1 MYKVIKIRVELRL
14 KAAVIGTGSWGKH
27 HLRVLDELNCLDSFV
42 EKNPELRTFFEKKY
56 SIKGFSSIDE
66 LLKDRDVDICNICT
80 PTTTHF
86 DLAKTTLSRGIST
99 LVEKP
104 LTYSSSQGEELV
116 NLAKDNNTSL
126 TVGFVERFNPI
137 IVNIKEQLQKQTFGD
152 PLLIEFQ
159 RENRWAGVT
168 KDIGVILD
176 SSVHD
181 IDGAR
186 WLFNEEPDVV
196 FARTGNVLNPT
207 AQGFVGTDYEDFA
220 TIILGFKNQ
229 KTAIII
235 ANWVTPYKVR
245 KISVTCTDGNLSG
258 DYMSQ
263 EIRHDD
269 GKSVT
274 IPTRK
279 YEEPLMNE
287 LKSFIESVK
296 LKKSPLITG
305 VDGLNTI
312 KIAEAAI
319 NSAKRGAPIY
329 LDL

>member
-1 MYKVIKIRVELRL
+1 M
-14 KAAVIGTGSWGKH
+14 KAAVVGTGSWGKH
-27 HLRVLDELNCLDSFV
+27 HLRVLNDLGYLDSFV
-42 EKNPELRTFFEKKY
+42 EMNEERRKLYEKKY
-56 SIKGFSSIDE
+56 SIKGFSNISDLINDHH
-66 LLKDRDVDICNICT
+66 VDIVNICT
-80 PTTTHF
+80 PTITHF
-86 DLAKTTLSRGIST
+86 EIAKTTLSNGIST

-116 NLAKDNNTSL
+116 NLAHDNNAAL

-137 IVNIKEQLQKQTFGD
+137 IIDIKQNLQKQTYGD

-186 WLFNEEPDVV
+186 WLFNEEPNVV
-196 FARTGNVLNPT
+196 FARTGNVLNPK
-207 AQGFVGTDYEDFA
+207 ASGFVGTDYEDFA
-220 TIILGFKNQ
+220 TIVLGFKNG

-245 KISVTCTDGNLSG
+245 RISVTCTGGNLSG

-263 EIRHDD
+263 EIRLDD
-269 GKSVT
+269 GNSVT

-279 YEEPLMNE
+279 HEEPLVNE
-287 LKSFIESVK
+287 LKSFINAVK
-296 LKKSPLITG
+296 SNTSPVVTG
-305 VDGLNTI
+305 IDGLNTI

-319 NSAKRGAPIY
+319 TSAKRGSPIY

>member
-1 MYKVIKIRVELRL
+1 M
-14 KAAVIGTGSWGKH
+14 KAAVVGKGSWGKH
-27 HLRVLDELNCLDSFV
+27 HLRVLNDLGHLDSFV
-42 EKNPELRTFFEKKY
+42 EMDNERRIFYEKKY
-56 SIKGFSSIDE
+56 SIKGFSNINDLINDHDIDI
-66 LLKDRDVDICNICT
+66 VNICT
-80 PTTTHF
+80 PTITHF
-86 DLAKTTLSRGIST
+86 EIAKTTLSNGIST

-116 NLAKDNNTSL
+116 NLARDNKAAL
-126 TVGFVERFNPI
+126 TVGFVERYNPI
-137 IVNIKEQLQKQTFGD
+137 ILNIKENLQKQIFAD

-159 RENRWAGVT
+159 REPVWAGVT

-186 WLFNEEPDVV
+186 WLFNEEPNIV
-196 FARTGNVLNPT
+196 FARTGNVLNPKST
-207 AQGFVGTDYEDFA
+207 GFVGTDYEDFA
-220 TIILGFKNQ
+220 TIILGFKNG

-263 EIRHDD
+263 EIRQDD
-269 GKSVT
+269 GTSVT

-279 YEEPLMNE
+279 YEEPLVNE
-287 LKSFIESVK
+287 LTSFIHAVESNT
-296 LKKSPLITG
+296 SPVVTG
-305 VDGLNTI
+305 LDGLNTI

-319 NSAKRGAPIY
+319 TSAKRGSPIY

>member
-1 MYKVIKIRVELRL
+1 M
-14 KAAVIGTGSWGKH
+14 KAAVVGTGSWGKH
-27 HLRVLDELNCLDSFV
+27 HLRVLNDLGYLDSFV
-42 EKNPELRTFFEKKY
+42 EMNDERRKLYEKKY
-56 SIKGFSSIDE
+56 SIKGFSNIDD
-66 LLKDRDVDICNICT
+66 LVKDHHVDIVNICT
-80 PTTTHF
+80 PTITHF
-86 DLAKTTLSRGIST
+86 EIAKITLSNGIST

-116 NLAKDNNTSL
+116 NLAHDNNAAL
-126 TVGFVERFNPI
+126 TVGFVERFNPVI
-137 IVNIKEQLQKQTFGD
+137 IDIKNNLQKQTYGD

-186 WLFNEEPDVV
+186 WLFNEEPNVV
-196 FARTGNVLNPT
+196 FARTGNVLNPK
-207 AQGFVGTDYEDFA
+207 ASGFVGTDYEDFA
-220 TIILGFKNQ
+220 TIVLGFKNG

-245 KISVTCTDGNLSG
+245 RISVTCTDGNLSG

-263 EIRHDD
+263 EIRLDD
-269 GKSVT
+269 GNSVT

-279 YEEPLMNE
+279 HEEPLVNE
-287 LKSFIESVK
+287 LTSFINAVK
-296 LKKSPLITG
+296 SNSSPVVTG
-305 VDGLNTI
+305 IDGLNTI

-319 NSAKRGAPIY
+319 TSAKRGSPIY

>member
-1 MYKVIKIRVELRL
+1 M
-14 KAAVIGTGSWGKH
+14 KAAVVGTGSWGKH
-27 HLRVLDELNCLDSFV
+27 HLRVLNDLGYLDSFV
-42 EKNPELRTFFEKKY
+42 EMNDERRKLYEKKY
-56 SIKGFSSIDE
+56 SIKGFSNIND
-66 LLKDRDVDICNICT
+66 LIKDHPVDIVNICT
-80 PTTTHF
+80 PTITHF
-86 DLAKTTLSRGIST
+86 EIAKTTLSNGIST

-116 NLAKDNNTSL
+116 NLAHDNNAAL
-126 TVGFVERFNPI
+126 TVGFVERFNPVI
-137 IVNIKEQLQKQTFGD
+137 IDIKNNLQKQTYGD

-186 WLFNEEPDVV
+186 WLFNEEPNVV
-196 FARTGNVLNPT
+196 FARTGNVLNPK
-207 AQGFVGTDYEDFA
+207 ASGFVGTDYEDFA
-220 TIILGFKNQ
+220 TIVLGFKNG

-245 KISVTCTDGNLSG
+245 RISVTCTDGNLSG

-263 EIRHDD
+263 EIRLDD
-269 GKSVT
+269 GNSVT

-279 YEEPLMNE
+279 HEEPLVNE
-287 LKSFIESVK
+287 LTSFINAVK
-296 LKKSPLITG
+296 SNSSPVVTG
-305 VDGLNTI
+305 IDGLNTI
-312 KIAEAAI
+312 KIAAAAI
-319 NSAKRGAPIY
+319 TSAKRGSPIY

>member
-1 MYKVIKIRVELRL
+1 M
-14 KAAVIGTGSWGKH
+14 KAAVAGTGSWGKH
-27 HLRVLDELNCLDSFV
+27 HLRVLNDLGHLDSFV
-42 EKNPELRTFFEKKY
+42 EMDNERRIFYEKKY
-56 SIKGFSSIDE
+56 SIKGFSNINDLINDHDIDI
-66 LLKDRDVDICNICT
+66 VNICT
-80 PTTTHF
+80 PTITHF
-86 DLAKTTLSRGIST
+86 EIAKTTLSNGIST

-116 NLAKDNNTSL
+116 NLARDNKAAL

-137 IVNIKEQLQKQTFGD
+137 IINIKENLQKQIFGD

-186 WLFNEEPDVV
+186 WLFNEEPNIV
-196 FARTGNVLNPT
+196 FARTGNVLNPKAT
-207 AQGFVGTDYEDFA
+207 GFVGTDYEDFA
-220 TIILGFKNQ
+220 TIILGFKNG

-263 EIRHDD
+263 EIRQDD
-269 GKSVT
+269 GTSVT

-279 YEEPLMNE
+279 YEEPLVNE
-287 LKSFIESVK
+287 LTSFIHAVESNT
-296 LKKSPLITG
+296 SPVVTG
-305 VDGLNTI
+305 LDGLNTI

-319 NSAKRGAPIY
+319 TSAKRGSPIY

>member
-1 MYKVIKIRVELRL
+1 M
-14 KAAVIGTGSWGKH
+14 GTGSWGKH
-27 HLRVLDELNCLDSFV
+27 HLRVLNDLGHLDSFV
-42 EKNPELRTFFEKKY
+42 EMDNERRTFYEKKY
-56 SIKGFSSIDE
+56 SIKGFSNIND
-66 LLKDRDVDICNICT
+66 LVNDHDVDIVNICT
-80 PTTTHF
+80 PTITHF
-86 DLAKTTLSRGIST
+86 EIAKITLSNGIST

-116 NLAKDNNTSL
+116 NLARDNKAAL

-137 IVNIKEQLQKQTFGD
+137 IVNIKENLQKQTFGD

-186 WLFNEEPDVV
+186 WLFNEEPNIV
-196 FARTGNVLNPT
+196 FARTGNVLNPKST
-207 AQGFVGTDYEDFA
+207 GFVGTDYEDFA
-220 TIILGFKNQ
+220 TIILGFKNG

-235 ANWVTPYKVR
+235 ANWITPYKVR
-245 KISVTCTDGNLSG
+245 RISVTCTDGNLSG

-263 EIRHDD
+263 EIRQDD
-269 GKSVT
+269 GTSVT

-279 YEEPLMNE
+279 YEEPLVNE
-287 LKSFIESVK
+287 LTSFIHAVESNT
-296 LKKSPLITG
+296 SPVVTG
-305 VDGLNTI
+305 LDGLNTI

-319 NSAKRGAPIY
+319 TSAKRGSPIY

>member
-1 MYKVIKIRVELRL
+1 M
-14 KAAVIGTGSWGKH
+14 KAAVVGTGSWGKH
-27 HLRVLDELNCLDSFV
+27 HLRVLNDLGCLDSFV
-42 EKNPELRTFFEKKY
+42 EMNDERRKLYEKKY
-56 SIKGFSSIDE
+56 SIKGFSNIDD
-66 LLKDRDVDICNICT
+66 LVKDHHVDIVNICT
-80 PTTTHF
+80 PTITHF
-86 DLAKTTLSRGIST
+86 EIAKTTLSNGIST

-116 NLAKDNNTSL
+116 NLAHDNNAAL
-126 TVGFVERFNPI
+126 TVGFVERFNPVI
-137 IVNIKEQLQKQTFGD
+137 IDIKNNLQKQTYGD

-186 WLFNEEPDVV
+186 WLFNEEPNVV
-196 FARTGNVLNPT
+196 FARTGNVLNPK
-207 AQGFVGTDYEDFA
+207 ASGFVGTDYEDFA
-220 TIILGFKNQ
+220 TIVLGFKNG

-245 KISVTCTDGNLSG
+245 RISVTCTDGNLSG

-263 EIRHDD
+263 EIRLDD
-269 GKSVT
+269 GNSVT

-279 YEEPLMNE
+279 HEEPLVNE
-287 LKSFIESVK
+287 LTSFINAVK
-296 LKKSPLITG
+296 SNSSPVVTG
-305 VDGLNTI
+305 IDGLNTI

-319 NSAKRGAPIY
+319 TSAKRGSPIY

>member
-1 MYKVIKIRVELRL
+1 M
-14 KAAVIGTGSWGKH
+14 KAAVVGTGSWGKH
-27 HLRVLDELNCLDSFV
+27 HLRVLNDLGYLDSFV
-42 EKNPELRTFFEKKY
+42 EMNDERRKLYEKKY
-56 SIKGFSSIDE
+56 SIKGFSNIDD
-66 LLKDRDVDICNICT
+66 LVKDHYVDIVNICT
-80 PTTTHF
+80 PTITHF
-86 DLAKTTLSRGIST
+86 EIAKTTLSNGIST

-116 NLAKDNNTSL
+116 NLAHDNNAAL
-126 TVGFVERFNPI
+126 TVGFVERFNPVI
-137 IVNIKEQLQKQTFGD
+137 IDIKNNLQKQTYGD
-152 PLLIEFQ
+152 HLLIEFH

-186 WLFNEEPDVV
+186 WLFNEEPNVV
-196 FARTGNVLNPT
+196 FARTGNVLNPK
-207 AQGFVGTDYEDFA
+207 ASGFVGTDYEDFA
-220 TIILGFKNQ
+220 TIVLGFKNG

-245 KISVTCTDGNLSG
+245 RISVTCTDGNLSG

-263 EIRHDD
+263 EIRLDD
-269 GKSVT
+269 GNSVT

-279 YEEPLMNE
+279 HEEPLVNE
-287 LKSFIESVK
+287 LTSFINAVK
-296 LKKSPLITG
+296 SNTSPVVTG
-305 VDGLNTI
+305 IDGLNTI

-319 NSAKRGAPIY
+319 TSAKRGSPIY

>member
-1 MYKVIKIRVELRL
+1 L
-14 KAAVIGTGSWGKH
+14 KAAVVGTGSWGKH
-27 HLRVLDELNCLDSFV
+27 HLRVLNDLGYLDSFV
-42 EKNPELRTFFEKKY
+42 EMNDERRKLYEKKY
-56 SIKGFSSIDE
+56 SIKGFSNIDD
-66 LLKDRDVDICNICT
+66 LVKDHHVDIVNICT
-80 PTTTHF
+80 PTITHF
-86 DLAKTTLSRGIST
+86 EIAKITLSNGIST

-116 NLAKDNNTSL
+116 NLAHDNNAAL
-126 TVGFVERFNPI
+126 TVGFVERFNPVI
-137 IVNIKEQLQKQTFGD
+137 IDIKNNLQKQTYGD

-186 WLFNEEPDVV
+186 WLFNEEPNVV
-196 FARTGNVLNPT
+196 FARTGNVLNPK
-207 AQGFVGTDYEDFA
+207 ASGFVGTDYEDFA
-220 TIILGFKNQ
+220 TIVLGFKNG

-245 KISVTCTDGNLSG
+245 RISVTCTDGNLSG

-263 EIRHDD
+263 EIRLDD
-269 GKSVT
+269 GNSVT

-279 YEEPLMNE
+279 HEEPLVNE
-287 LKSFIESVK
+287 LTSFINAVK
-296 LKKSPLITG
+296 SNTSPVVTG
-305 VDGLNTI
+305 IDGLNTI

-319 NSAKRGAPIY
+319 TSAKRGSPIY

>member
-1 MYKVIKIRVELRL
+1 M
-14 KAAVIGTGSWGKH
+14 KAAVVGTGSWGKH
-27 HLRVLDELNCLDSFV
+27 HLRVLNDLGYLDSFV
-42 EKNPELRTFFEKKY
+42 EMNDERRKLYEKKY
-56 SIKGFSSIDE
+56 SIKGFSNIDD
-66 LLKDRDVDICNICT
+66 LVKDHHIDIVNICT
-80 PTTTHF
+80 PTITHF
-86 DLAKTTLSRGIST
+86 EIAKTTLSNGIST

-116 NLAKDNNTSL
+116 NLAHDNNAAL
-126 TVGFVERFNPI
+126 TVGFVERFNPVI
-137 IVNIKEQLQKQTFGD
+137 IDIKNNLQKQTYGD

-186 WLFNEEPDVV
+186 WLFNEEPNVV
-196 FARTGNVLNPT
+196 FARTGNVLNPK
-207 AQGFVGTDYEDFA
+207 ASGFVGTDYEDFA
-220 TIILGFKNQ
+220 TIVLGFKNG

-245 KISVTCTDGNLSG
+245 RISVTCTDGNLSG

-263 EIRHDD
+263 EIRLDD
-269 GKSVT
+269 GNSVT

-279 YEEPLMNE
+279 HEEPLVNE
-287 LKSFIESVK
+287 LTSFINAVK
-296 LKKSPLITG
+296 SNSSPVVTG
-305 VDGLNTI
+305 IDGLNTI

-319 NSAKRGAPIY
+319 TSAKRGSPIY

>member
-1 MYKVIKIRVELRL
+1 M
-14 KAAVIGTGSWGKH
+14 KAAVVGTGSWGKH
-27 HLRVLDELNCLDSFV
+27 HLRVLNDLGYLDSFV
-42 EKNPELRTFFEKKY
+42 EMNDERRKLYEKKY
-56 SIKGFSSIDE
+56 SIKGFSNIDD
-66 LLKDRDVDICNICT
+66 LVKDHYVDIVNIST
-80 PTTTHF
+80 PTITHF
-86 DLAKTTLSRGIST
+86 EIAKTTLSNGIST

-116 NLAKDNNTSL
+116 NLAHDNNAAL
-126 TVGFVERFNPI
+126 TVGFVERFNPVI
-137 IVNIKEQLQKQTFGD
+137 IDIKNNLQKQTYGD

-186 WLFNEEPDVV
+186 WLFNEEPNVV
-196 FARTGNVLNPT
+196 FARTGNVLNPK
-207 AQGFVGTDYEDFA
+207 ASGFVGTDYEDFA
-220 TIILGFKNQ
+220 TIVLGFKNG

-245 KISVTCTDGNLSG
+245 RISVTCTDGNLSG

-263 EIRHDD
+263 EIRLDD
-269 GKSVT
+269 GNSVT

-279 YEEPLMNE
+279 HEEPLVNE
-287 LKSFIESVK
+287 LTSFINAVK
-296 LKKSPLITG
+296 SNTSPVVTG
-305 VDGLNTI
+305 IDGLNTI

-319 NSAKRGAPIY
+319 TSAKRGSPIY

>member
-1 MYKVIKIRVELRL
+1 M
-14 KAAVIGTGSWGKH
+14 KAAVVGTGSWGKH
-27 HLRVLDELNCLDSFV
+27 HLRVLNDLGYLDSFV
-42 EKNPELRTFFEKKY
+42 EMNDERRKLYEKKY
-56 SIKGFSSIDE
+56 SIKGFSNIDD
-66 LLKDRDVDICNICT
+66 LVKDHSVDIVNICT
-80 PTTTHF
+80 PTITHF
-86 DLAKTTLSRGIST
+86 EIAKTTLSNGIST

-116 NLAKDNNTSL
+116 NLAHDNNAAL
-126 TVGFVERFNPI
+126 TVGFVERFNPVI
-137 IVNIKEQLQKQTFGD
+137 IDIKNNLQKQTYGD

-186 WLFNEEPDVV
+186 WLFNEEPNVV
-196 FARTGNVLNPT
+196 FARTGNVLNPK
-207 AQGFVGTDYEDFA
+207 ASGFVGTDYEDFA
-220 TIILGFKNQ
+220 TIVLGFKNG

-245 KISVTCTDGNLSG
+245 RISVTCTDGNLSG

-263 EIRHDD
+263 EIRLDD
-269 GKSVT
+269 GNSVT

-279 YEEPLMNE
+279 HEEPLVNE
-287 LKSFIESVK
+287 LTSFINAVK
-296 LKKSPLITG
+296 SNTSPVVTG
-305 VDGLNTI
+305 IDGLNTI

-319 NSAKRGAPIY
+319 TSAKRGSPIY

>member
-1 MYKVIKIRVELRL
+1 L
-14 KAAVIGTGSWGKH
+14 KAAVVGTGSWGKH
-27 HLRVLDELNCLDSFV
+27 HLRVLNDLGYLDSFV
-42 EKNPELRTFFEKKY
+42 EMNDERRKLYEKKY
-56 SIKGFSSIDE
+56 SIKGFSNIDD
-66 LLKDRDVDICNICT
+66 LVKDHYVDIVNICT
-80 PTTTHF
+80 PTITHF
-86 DLAKTTLSRGIST
+86 EIAKTTLSNGIST

-116 NLAKDNNTSL
+116 NLAHDNNAAL
-126 TVGFVERFNPI
+126 TVGFVERFNPVI
-137 IVNIKEQLQKQTFGD
+137 IDIKNNLQKQTYGD

-186 WLFNEEPDVV
+186 WLFNEEPNVV
-196 FARTGNVLNPT
+196 FARTGNVLNPK
-207 AQGFVGTDYEDFA
+207 ASGFVGTDYEDFA
-220 TIILGFKNQ
+220 TIVLGFKNG

-245 KISVTCTDGNLSG
+245 RISVTCTDGNLSG

-263 EIRHDD
+263 EIRLDD
-269 GKSVT
+269 GNSVT

-279 YEEPLMNE
+279 HEEPLVNE
-287 LKSFIESVK
+287 LTSFINAVK
-296 LKKSPLITG
+296 SNTSPVVTG
-305 VDGLNTI
+305 IDGLNTI

-319 NSAKRGAPIY
+319 TSAKRGSPIY

>member
-1 MYKVIKIRVELRL
+1 M
-14 KAAVIGTGSWGKH
+14 KAAVVGTGSWGKH
-27 HLRVLDELNCLDSFV
+27 HLRVLNDLGYLDSFV
-42 EKNPELRTFFEKKY
+42 EMNDERRKLYEKKY
-56 SIKGFSSIDE
+56 SIKGFSNIED
-66 LLKDRDVDICNICT
+66 LVKDHHVDIVNICT
-80 PTTTHF
+80 PTVTHF
-86 DLAKTTLSRGIST
+86 EIAKTTLSNGIST

-116 NLAKDNNTSL
+116 NLAHDNNVAL

-137 IVNIKEQLQKQTFGD
+137 IIDIKDNLQKQTYGD

-186 WLFNEEPDVV
+186 WLFNEEPNVV
-196 FARTGNVLNPT
+196 FARTGNVLNPK
-207 AQGFVGTDYEDFA
+207 ASGFVGTDYEDFA
-220 TIILGFKNQ
+220 TIVLGFKNG

-245 KISVTCTDGNLSG
+245 RISVTCTDGNLSG

-263 EIRHDD
+263 EIRLDD
-269 GKSVT
+269 GNSVT

-279 YEEPLMNE
+279 REEPLVNE
-287 LKSFIESVK
+287 LTSFINAVK
-296 LKKSPLITG
+296 SNTSPVVTG
-305 VDGLNTI
+305 IDGLNTI

-319 NSAKRGAPIY
+319 TSAKRGSPIY

>member
-1 MYKVIKIRVELRL
+1 M
-14 KAAVIGTGSWGKH
+14 KAAVVGTGSWGKH
-27 HLRVLDELNCLDSFV
+27 HLRVLNDLGCLDSFV
-42 EKNPELRTFFEKKY
+42 EMNDERRKLYEKKY
-56 SIKGFSSIDE
+56 SIKGFSNIDD
-66 LLKDRDVDICNICT
+66 LVKDHHVDIVNICT
-80 PTTTHF
+80 PTITHF
-86 DLAKTTLSRGIST
+86 EIAKTTLSNGIST

-116 NLAKDNNTSL
+116 NLAHDNNAAL
-126 TVGFVERFNPI
+126 TVGFVERFNPVI
-137 IVNIKEQLQKQTFGD
+137 IDIKNNLQKQTYGD

-186 WLFNEEPDVV
+186 WLFNEEPNVV
-196 FARTGNVLNPT
+196 FARTGNVLNPK
-207 AQGFVGTDYEDFA
+207 ASGFVGTDYEDFA
-220 TIILGFKNQ
+220 TIVLGFKNG

-245 KISVTCTDGNLSG
+245 RISVTCTDGNLSG

-263 EIRHDD
+263 EIRLDD
-269 GKSVT
+269 GNSVT

-279 YEEPLMNE
+279 LEEPLVNE
-287 LKSFIESVK
+287 LTSFINAVK
-296 LKKSPLITG
+296 SNTSPVVTG
-305 VDGLNTI
+305 IDGLNTI

-319 NSAKRGAPIY
+319 TSAKRGSPIY

>member
-1 MYKVIKIRVELRL
+1 M
-14 KAAVIGTGSWGKH
+14 KAAVVGTGSWGKH
-27 HLRVLDELNCLDSFV
+27 HLRVLNDLGYLDSFV
-42 EKNPELRTFFEKKY
+42 EMNDERRKLYEKKY
-56 SIKGFSSIDE
+56 SIKGFSNIND
-66 LLKDRDVDICNICT
+66 LIKDHHVDIVNICT
-80 PTTTHF
+80 PTITHF
-86 DLAKTTLSRGIST
+86 DIAKTTLSNGIST

-116 NLAKDNNTSL
+116 NLAHDNNAAL
-126 TVGFVERFNPI
+126 TVGFVERFNPVI
-137 IVNIKEQLQKQTFGD
+137 IDIKNNLQKQTYGD

-186 WLFNEEPDVV
+186 WLFNEEPNVV
-196 FARTGNVLNPT
+196 FARTGNVLNPK
-207 AQGFVGTDYEDFA
+207 ASGFVGTDYEDFA
-220 TIILGFKNQ
+220 TIVLGFKNG

-245 KISVTCTDGNLSG
+245 RISVTCTDGNLSG

-263 EIRHDD
+263 EIRLDD
-269 GKSVT
+269 GNSVT

-279 YEEPLMNE
+279 HEEPLVNE
-287 LKSFIESVK
+287 LTSFINAVK
-296 LKKSPLITG
+296 SNTSPVVTG
-305 VDGLNTI
+305 IDGLNTI

-319 NSAKRGAPIY
+319 TSAKRGSPIY

>member
-1 MYKVIKIRVELRL
+1 M
-14 KAAVIGTGSWGKH
+14 KAAVVGTGSWGKH
-27 HLRVLDELNCLDSFV
+27 HLRVLNDLGCLDSFV
-42 EKNPELRTFFEKKY
+42 EMNDERRKLYEKKY
-56 SIKGFSSIDE
+56 SIKGFSNIDD
-66 LLKDRDVDICNICT
+66 LVKDHHVDIVNICT
-80 PTTTHF
+80 PTITHF
-86 DLAKTTLSRGIST
+86 EIAKTTLSNGIST

-116 NLAKDNNTSL
+116 NLAHDNNAAL
-126 TVGFVERFNPI
+126 TVGFVERFNPVI
-137 IVNIKEQLQKQTFGD
+137 IDIKNNLQKQTYGD

-186 WLFNEEPDVV
+186 WLFNEEPNVV
-196 FARTGNVLNPT
+196 FARTGNVLNPK
-207 AQGFVGTDYEDFA
+207 ASGFVGTDYEDFA
-220 TIILGFKNQ
+220 TIVLGFKNG

-245 KISVTCTDGNLSG
+245 RISVTCTDGNLSG

-263 EIRHDD
+263 EIRLDD
-269 GKSVT
+269 GNSVT

-279 YEEPLMNE
+279 HEEPLVNE
-287 LKSFIESVK
+287 LTSFINAVK
-296 LKKSPLITG
+296 SNTSPVVTG
-305 VDGLNTI
+305 IDGLNTI

-319 NSAKRGAPIY
+319 TSAKRGSPIY

>member
-1 MYKVIKIRVELRL
+1 M
-14 KAAVIGTGSWGKH
+14 KAAVVGTGSWGKH
-27 HLRVLDELNCLDSFV
+27 HLRVLNDLGYLDSFV
-42 EKNPELRTFFEKKY
+42 EMNDERRKLYEKKY
-56 SIKGFSSIDE
+56 SIKGFSNIND
-66 LLKDRDVDICNICT
+66 LIKDHHVDIVNICT
-80 PTTTHF
+80 PTITHF
-86 DLAKTTLSRGIST
+86 EIAKTTLSNGIST

-116 NLAKDNNTSL
+116 NLAHDNNAAL
-126 TVGFVERFNPI
+126 TVGFVERFNPVI
-137 IVNIKEQLQKQTFGD
+137 IDIKNNLQKQTYGD

-186 WLFNEEPDVV
+186 WLFNEEPNVV
-196 FARTGNVLNPT
+196 FARTGNVLNPK
-207 AQGFVGTDYEDFA
+207 ASGFVGTDYEDFA
-220 TIILGFKNQ
+220 TIVLGFKNG

-245 KISVTCTDGNLSG
+245 RISVTCTDGNLSG

-263 EIRHDD
+263 EIRLDD
-269 GKSVT
+269 GNSVT

-279 YEEPLMNE
+279 HEEPLVNE
-287 LKSFIESVK
+287 LTSFINAVK
-296 LKKSPLITG
+296 SNSSPVVTG
-305 VDGLNTI
+305 IDGLNTI

-319 NSAKRGAPIY
+319 TSAKRGSPIY

>member
-1 MYKVIKIRVELRL
+1 M
-14 KAAVIGTGSWGKH
+14 KAAVVGTGAWGKH
-27 HLRVLDELNCLDSFV
+27 HLRVLNDLGCLDSFV
-42 EKNPELRTFFEKKY
+42 EMNDERRKLYEKKY
-56 SIKGFSSIDE
+56 SIKGFSNIDD
-66 LLKDRDVDICNICT
+66 LVKDHHVDIVNICT
-80 PTTTHF
+80 PTITHF
-86 DLAKTTLSRGIST
+86 EIAKTTLSNGIST

-116 NLAKDNNTSL
+116 NLAHDNNAAL
-126 TVGFVERFNPI
+126 TVGFVERFNPVI
-137 IVNIKEQLQKQTFGD
+137 IDIKNNLQKQTYGD

-186 WLFNEEPDVV
+186 WLFNEEPNVV
-196 FARTGNVLNPT
+196 FARTGNVLNPK
-207 AQGFVGTDYEDFA
+207 ASGFVGTDYEDFA
-220 TIILGFKNQ
+220 TIVLGFKNG

-245 KISVTCTDGNLSG
+245 RISVTCTDGNLSG

-263 EIRHDD
+263 EIRLDD
-269 GKSVT
+269 GNSVT

-279 YEEPLMNE
+279 HEEPLVNE
-287 LKSFIESVK
+287 LTSFINAVK
-296 LKKSPLITG
+296 SNTSPVVTG
-305 VDGLNTI
+305 IDGLNTI

-319 NSAKRGAPIY
+319 TSAKRGSPIY

>member
-1 MYKVIKIRVELRL
+1 L
-14 KAAVIGTGSWGKH
+14 KAAVVGTGSWGKH
-27 HLRVLDELNCLDSFV
+27 HLRVLNDLGYLDSFV
-42 EKNPELRTFFEKKY
+42 EMNDERRKLYEKKY
-56 SIKGFSSIDE
+56 SIKGFSNIND
-66 LLKDRDVDICNICT
+66 LIKDHHVDIVNICT
-80 PTTTHF
+80 PTITHF
-86 DLAKTTLSRGIST
+86 DIAKTTLSNGIST

-116 NLAKDNNTSL
+116 NLAHDNNAAL
-126 TVGFVERFNPI
+126 TVGFVERFNPVI
-137 IVNIKEQLQKQTFGD
+137 IDIKNNLQKQTYGD

-186 WLFNEEPDVV
+186 WLFNEEPNVV
-196 FARTGNVLNPT
+196 FARTGNVLNPK
-207 AQGFVGTDYEDFA
+207 ASGFVGTDYEDFA
-220 TIILGFKNQ
+220 TIVLGFKNG

-245 KISVTCTDGNLSG
+245 RISVTCTDGNLSG

-263 EIRHDD
+263 EIRLDD
-269 GKSVT
+269 GNSVT

-279 YEEPLMNE
+279 HEEPLVNE
-287 LKSFIESVK
+287 LTSFINAVK
-296 LKKSPLITG
+296 SNSSPVVTG
-305 VDGLNTI
+305 IDGLNTI

-319 NSAKRGAPIY
+319 TSAKRGSPIY

>member
-1 MYKVIKIRVELRL
+1 M
-14 KAAVIGTGSWGKH
+14 KAAVVGTGSWGKH
-27 HLRVLDELNCLDSFV
+27 HLRVLNDLGHLDSFV
-42 EKNPELRTFFEKKY
+42 EMNNERRTFYEKKY
-56 SIKGFSSIDE
+56 SIKGFSNIND
-66 LLKDRDVDICNICT
+66 LVNDHDVDIVNICT
-80 PTTTHF
+80 PTITHF
-86 DLAKTTLSRGIST
+86 EIAKITLSNGIST

-116 NLAKDNNTSL
+116 NLARDNKAAL

-137 IVNIKEQLQKQTFGD
+137 IINIKENLQKQTFGD

-186 WLFNEEPDVV
+186 WLFNEEPSVV
-196 FARTGNVLNPT
+196 FARTGNVLNPKAT
-207 AQGFVGTDYEDFA
+207 GFVGTDYEDFA
-220 TIILGFKNQ
+220 TIILGFKNG

-235 ANWVTPYKVR
+235 ANWITPYKVR
-245 KISVTCTDGNLSG
+245 RISVTCTDGNLSG

-263 EIRHDD
+263 EIRQDD
-269 GKSVT
+269 GTSVT

-279 YEEPLMNE
+279 YEEPLVNE
-287 LKSFIESVK
+287 LTSFIHAVESNT
-296 LKKSPLITG
+296 SPVVTG
-305 VDGLNTI
+305 LDGLNTI

-319 NSAKRGAPIY
+319 TSAKRGSPIY

>member
-1 MYKVIKIRVELRL
+1 M
-14 KAAVIGTGSWGKH
+14 KAAVVGTGSWGKH
-27 HLRVLDELNCLDSFV
+27 HLRVLNDLGYLDSFV
-42 EKNPELRTFFEKKY
+42 EMNDERRKLYEKKY
-56 SIKGFSSIDE
+56 SIKGFSNIND
-66 LLKDRDVDICNICT
+66 LIKDHHVDIVNICT
-80 PTTTHF
+80 PTITHF
-86 DLAKTTLSRGIST
+86 DIAKTTLSNGIST

-116 NLAKDNNTSL
+116 NLAHDNNAAL
-126 TVGFVERFNPI
+126 TVGFVERFNPDI
-137 IVNIKEQLQKQTFGD
+137 NDIKNNLQKQTYGD

-186 WLFNEEPDVV
+186 WLFNEEPNVV
-196 FARTGNVLNPT
+196 FARTGNVLNPK
-207 AQGFVGTDYEDFA
+207 ASGFVGTDYEDFA
-220 TIILGFKNQ
+220 TIVLGFKNG

-245 KISVTCTDGNLSG
+245 RISVTCTDGNLSG

-263 EIRHDD
+263 EIRLDD
-269 GKSVT
+269 GNSVT

-279 YEEPLMNE
+279 HEEPLVNE
-287 LKSFIESVK
+287 LTSFINAVK
-296 LKKSPLITG
+296 SNSSPVVTG
-305 VDGLNTI
+305 IDGLNTI

-319 NSAKRGAPIY
+319 TSAKRGSPIY

>member
-1 MYKVIKIRVELRL
+1 M
-14 KAAVIGTGSWGKH
+14 KAAVVGTGSWGKH
-27 HLRVLDELNCLDSFV
+27 HLRVLNDLGCLDSFV
-42 EKNPELRTFFEKKY
+42 EMNDERRNLYEKKY
-56 SIKGFSSIDE
+56 SIKGFSNIDD
-66 LLKDRDVDICNICT
+66 LVKDHHVDIVNICT
-80 PTTTHF
+80 PTITHF
-86 DLAKTTLSRGIST
+86 EIAKTTLSNGIST

-116 NLAKDNNTSL
+116 TLAHDNNAAL
-126 TVGFVERFNPI
+126 TVGFVERFNPVI
-137 IVNIKEQLQKQTFGD
+137 IDIKNNLQKQTYGD

-186 WLFNEEPDVV
+186 WLFNEEPNVV
-196 FARTGNVLNPT
+196 FARTGYVLNPK
-207 AQGFVGTDYEDFA
+207 ASGFVGTDYEDFA
-220 TIILGFKNQ
+220 TIVLGFKNG

-245 KISVTCTDGNLSG
+245 RISVTCTDGNLSG

-263 EIRHDD
+263 EIRLDD
-269 GKSVT
+269 GNSVT

-279 YEEPLMNE
+279 HEEPLVNE
-287 LKSFIESVK
+287 LTSFINAVK
-296 LKKSPLITG
+296 SNTSPVVTG
-305 VDGLNTI
+305 IDGLNTI

-319 NSAKRGAPIY
+319 TSAKRGSPIY

>member
-1 MYKVIKIRVELRL
+1 M
-14 KAAVIGTGSWGKH
+14 KAAVVGTGSWGKH
-27 HLRVLDELNCLDSFV
+27 HLRVLNDLGCLDSFV
-42 EKNPELRTFFEKKY
+42 EMNDERRKLYEKKY
-56 SIKGFSSIDE
+56 SIKGFSNIDD
-66 LLKDRDVDICNICT
+66 LVKDHHVDIVNICT
-80 PTTTHF
+80 PTITHF
-86 DLAKTTLSRGIST
+86 EIAKTTLSNGIST

-116 NLAKDNNTSL
+116 NLAHDNNAAL
-126 TVGFVERFNPI
+126 TVGFVERFNPVI
-137 IVNIKEQLQKQTFGD
+137 IDIKNNLQKQTYGD

-186 WLFNEEPDVV
+186 WLFNEEPNVV
-196 FARTGNVLNPT
+196 FARTGNVLNPK
-207 AQGFVGTDYEDFA
+207 ASGFVGTDYEDFA
-220 TIILGFKNQ
+220 TIVLGFKNG

-245 KISVTCTDGNLSG
+245 RISVTCTDGNLSG

-263 EIRHDD
+263 EIRLDD
-269 GKSVT
+269 GNSVT

-279 YEEPLMNE
+279 HEEPPVNE
-287 LKSFIESVK
+287 LTSFINAVK
-296 LKKSPLITG
+296 SNTSPVVTG
-305 VDGLNTI
+305 IDGLNTI

-319 NSAKRGAPIY
+319 TSAKRGSPIY

>member
-1 MYKVIKIRVELRL
+1 M
-14 KAAVIGTGSWGKH
+14 KAAVVGTGSWGKH
-27 HLRVLDELNCLDSFV
+27 HLRVLNDLGYLDSFV
-42 EKNPELRTFFEKKY
+42 EMNDERRKLYEKKY
-56 SIKGFSSIDE
+56 SIKGFSNINDLIKDHNIDI
-66 LLKDRDVDICNICT
+66 VNICT
-80 PTTTHF
+80 PTITHF
-86 DLAKTTLSRGIST
+86 EIAKTTLSNGIST

-116 NLAKDNNTSL
+116 NLAHDNNAAL
-126 TVGFVERFNPI
+126 TVGFVERFNPVI
-137 IVNIKEQLQKQTFGD
+137 IDIKNNLQKQTYGD

-186 WLFNEEPDVV
+186 WLFNEEPNVV
-196 FARTGNVLNPT
+196 FARTGNVLNPK
-207 AQGFVGTDYEDFA
+207 ASGFVGTDYEDFA
-220 TIILGFKNQ
+220 TIVLGFKNG

-245 KISVTCTDGNLSG
+245 RISVTCTDGNLSG

-263 EIRHDD
+263 EIRLDD
-269 GKSVT
+269 GNSVT

-279 YEEPLMNE
+279 HEEPLVNE
-287 LKSFIESVK
+287 LTSFINAVK
-296 LKKSPLITG
+296 SNSSPVVTG
-305 VDGLNTI
+305 IDGLNTI

-319 NSAKRGAPIY
+319 TSAKRGSPIY

>member
-1 MYKVIKIRVELRL
+1 L
-14 KAAVIGTGSWGKH
+14 KAAVVGTGSWGKH
-27 HLRVLDELNCLDSFV
+27 HLRVLNDLGCLDSFV
-42 EKNPELRTFFEKKY
+42 EMNDERRKLYEKKY
-56 SIKGFSSIDE
+56 SIKGFSNIDD
-66 LLKDRDVDICNICT
+66 LVKDHHVDIVNICT
-80 PTTTHF
+80 PTITHF
-86 DLAKTTLSRGIST
+86 EIAKTTLSNGIST

-116 NLAKDNNTSL
+116 NLAHDNNAAL
-126 TVGFVERFNPI
+126 TVGFVERFNPVI
-137 IVNIKEQLQKQTFGD
+137 IDIKNNLQKQTYGD

-186 WLFNEEPDVV
+186 WLFNEEPNVV
-196 FARTGNVLNPT
+196 FARTGNVLNPK
-207 AQGFVGTDYEDFA
+207 ASGFVGTDYEDFA
-220 TIILGFKNQ
+220 TIVLGFKNG

-245 KISVTCTDGNLSG
+245 RISVTCTDGNLSG

-263 EIRHDD
+263 EIRLDD
-269 GKSVT
+269 GNSVT

-279 YEEPLMNE
+279 HEEPLVNE
-287 LKSFIESVK
+287 LTSFINAVK
-296 LKKSPLITG
+296 SNTSPVVTG
-305 VDGLNTI
+305 IDGLNTI

-319 NSAKRGAPIY
+319 TSAKRGSPIY

>member
-1 MYKVIKIRVELRL
+1 M
-14 KAAVIGTGSWGKH
+14 KAAVVGTGSWGKH
-27 HLRVLDELNCLDSFV
+27 HLRVLNDLGYLDSFV
-42 EKNPELRTFFEKKY
+42 EMNEERRKLYEKKY
-56 SIKGFSSIDE
+56 SIKGFSNISDLINDHH
-66 LLKDRDVDICNICT
+66 VDIVNICT
-80 PTTTHF
+80 PTITHF
-86 DLAKTTLSRGIST
+86 EIAKTTLSNGIST

-116 NLAKDNNTSL
+116 TLAHDNDAAL

-137 IVNIKEQLQKQTFGD
+137 IIDIKQNLQKQTYGD

-186 WLFNEEPDVV
+186 WLFNEEPNVV
-196 FARTGNVLNPT
+196 FARTGNVLNPK
-207 AQGFVGTDYEDFA
+207 ASGFVGTDYEDFA
-220 TIILGFKNQ
+220 TIVLGFKNG

-245 KISVTCTDGNLSG
+245 RISVTCTGGNLSG

-263 EIRHDD
+263 EIRLDD
-269 GKSVT
+269 GNSVT

-279 YEEPLMNE
+279 HEEPLVNE
-287 LKSFIESVK
+287 LKSFINAVK
-296 LKKSPLITG
+296 SNTSPVVTG
-305 VDGLNTI
+305 IDGLNTI

-319 NSAKRGAPIY
+319 TSAKRGSPIY

>member
-1 MYKVIKIRVELRL
+1 M
-14 KAAVIGTGSWGKH
+14 KAAVVGTGSWGKH
-27 HLRVLDELNCLDSFV
+27 HLRVLNDLGCLDSFV
-42 EKNPELRTFFEKKY
+42 EMNDERRKLYEKKY
-56 SIKGFSSIDE
+56 SIKGFSNIDD
-66 LLKDRDVDICNICT
+66 LVKDHYVDIVNICT
-80 PTTTHF
+80 PTITHF
-86 DLAKTTLSRGIST
+86 EIAKTTLSNGIST

-116 NLAKDNNTSL
+116 NLAHDNNAAL
-126 TVGFVERFNPI
+126 TVGFVERFNPVI
-137 IVNIKEQLQKQTFGD
+137 IDIKNNLQKQTYGD

-186 WLFNEEPDVV
+186 WLFNEEPNVV
-196 FARTGNVLNPT
+196 FARTGNVLNPK
-207 AQGFVGTDYEDFA
+207 ASGFVGTDYEDFA
-220 TIILGFKNQ
+220 TIVLGFKNG

-245 KISVTCTDGNLSG
+245 RISVTCTDGNLSG

-263 EIRHDD
+263 EIRLDD
-269 GKSVT
+269 GNSVT

-279 YEEPLMNE
+279 HEEPLVNE
-287 LKSFIESVK
+287 LTSFINAVK
-296 LKKSPLITG
+296 SNTSPVVTG
-305 VDGLNTI
+305 IDGLNTI

-319 NSAKRGAPIY
+319 TSAKRGSPIY

>member
-1 MYKVIKIRVELRL
+1 M
-14 KAAVIGTGSWGKH
+14 KAAVVGTGSWGKH
-27 HLRVLDELNCLDSFV
+27 HLRVLNDLGYLDSFV
-42 EKNPELRTFFEKKY
+42 EMNDERRKLYEKKY
-56 SIKGFSSIDE
+56 SIKGFSNIND
-66 LLKDRDVDICNICT
+66 LIKDRHVDIVNICT
-80 PTTTHF
+80 PTITHF
-86 DLAKTTLSRGIST
+86 EIAKTTLSNGIST

-116 NLAKDNNTSL
+116 NLAHDNNAAL
-126 TVGFVERFNPI
+126 TVGFVERFNPVI
-137 IVNIKEQLQKQTFGD
+137 IDIKNNLQKQTYGD

-186 WLFNEEPDVV
+186 WLFNEEPNVV
-196 FARTGNVLNPT
+196 FARTGNVLNPK
-207 AQGFVGTDYEDFA
+207 ASGFVGTDYEDFA
-220 TIILGFKNQ
+220 TIVLGFKNG

-245 KISVTCTDGNLSG
+245 RISVTCTDGNLSG

-263 EIRHDD
+263 EIRLDD
-269 GKSVT
+269 GNSVT

-279 YEEPLMNE
+279 HEEPLVNE
-287 LKSFIESVK
+287 LTSFINAVK
-296 LKKSPLITG
+296 SNSSPVVTG
-305 VDGLNTI
+305 IDGLNTI

-319 NSAKRGAPIY
+319 TSAKRGSPIY

>member
-1 MYKVIKIRVELRL
+1 M
-14 KAAVIGTGSWGKH
+14 GTGSWGKH
-27 HLRVLDELNCLDSFV
+27 HLRVLNDLGHLDSFV
-42 EKNPELRTFFEKKY
+42 EMDNERRTFYEKKY
-56 SIKGFSSIDE
+56 SIKGFSNIND
-66 LLKDRDVDICNICT
+66 LVNDHDVDIVNICT
-80 PTTTHF
+80 PTITHF
-86 DLAKTTLSRGIST
+86 EIAKITLSNGIST

-116 NLAKDNNTSL
+116 NLARDNKAAL

-137 IVNIKEQLQKQTFGD
+137 IVNIKENLQKQTFGD

-186 WLFNEEPDVV
+186 WLFNEEPNVV
-196 FARTGNVLNPT
+196 FARTGNVLNPKAT
-207 AQGFVGTDYEDFA
+207 GFVGTDYEDFA
-220 TIILGFKNQ
+220 TIILGKKKR

-235 ANWVTPYKVR
+235 ANWITPYKVR
-245 KISVTCTDGNLSG
+245 RISVTCTDGNLSG

-263 EIRHDD
+263 EIRQDD
-269 GKSVT
+269 GTSVT

-279 YEEPLMNE
+279 YEEPLVNE
-287 LKSFIESVK
+287 LTSFIHAV
-296 LKKSPLITG
+296 
-305 VDGLNTI
+305 
-312 KIAEAAI
+312 
-319 NSAKRGAPIY
+319 
-329 LDL
+329 

>member
-1 MYKVIKIRVELRL
+1 MV
-14 KAAVIGTGSWGKH
+14 GTGSWGKH
-27 HLRVLDELNCLDSFV
+27 HLRVLNDLGCLNSFV
-42 EKNPELRTFFEKKY
+42 EKDEDRRLFYEKKY
-56 SIKGFSSIDE
+56 SIKGFSNIDDLVKNQE
-66 LLKDRDVDICNICT
+66 VDIVNICT

-86 DLAKTTLSRGIST
+86 EIAKVTLSNGIST

-116 NLAKDNNTSL
+116 NLARENKTAL

-137 IVNIKEQLQKQTFGD
+137 IINIKEILQNQTFGD

-186 WLFNEEPDVV
+186 WLFDEEPNIV
-196 FARTGNVLNPT
+196 FARTGNVLDSQST
-207 AQGFVGTDYEDFA
+207 GFVGTAYEDFA

-245 KISVTCTDGNLSG
+245 RISVTCSNGNLSG

-263 EIRHDD
+263 EIRQDD

-279 YEEPLMNE
+279 YEEPLVNE
-287 LKSFIESVK
+287 LKSFIHAVESNT
-296 LKKSPLITG
+296 SPIITG

-319 NSAKRGAPIY
+319 NSAKRGTPIY

>member
-1 MYKVIKIRVELRL
+1 M
-14 KAAVIGTGSWGKH
+14 KAAVVGTGSWGKH
-27 HLRVLDELNCLDSFV
+27 HLRVLNDLGHLDSFV
-42 EKNPELRTFFEKKY
+42 EMNDERRKFYEKKY
-56 SIKGFSSIDE
+56 SIKGFSNIDD
-66 LLKDRDVDICNICT
+66 LVNDHDVDIVNICT
-80 PTTTHF
+80 PTITHF
-86 DLAKTTLSRGIST
+86 EIAKTTLSNGIST

-116 NLAKDNNTSL
+116 NLARENNAAL

-137 IVNIKEQLQKQTFGD
+137 IIDIKKNLKKQTYGD

-186 WLFNEEPDVV
+186 WLFNEEPNIV
-196 FARTGNVLNPT
+196 FARTGNVLNPK
-207 AQGFVGTDYEDFA
+207 ASGFVGTEYEDFA
-220 TIILGFKNQ
+220 TIILGFKNG

-245 KISVTCTDGNLSG
+245 RISVTCTDGNLSG

-263 EIRHDD
+263 EIRLDD
-269 GKSVT
+269 GNSVT
-274 IPTRK
+274 IPT
-279 YEEPLMNE
+279 L
-287 LKSFIESVK
+287 S
-296 LKKSPLITG
+296 LIH
-305 VDGLNTI
+305 I
-312 KIAEAAI
+312 
-319 NSAKRGAPIY
+319 
-329 LDL
+329 

>member
-1 MYKVIKIRVELRL
+1 MCIR
-14 KAAVIGTGSWGKH
+14 
-27 HLRVLDELNCLDSFV
+27 DS
-42 EKNPELRTFFEKKY
+42 
-56 SIKGFSSIDE
+56 
-66 LLKDRDVDICNICT
+66 
-80 PTTTHF
+80 
-86 DLAKTTLSRGIST
+86 
-99 LVEKP
+99 
-104 LTYSSSQGEELV
+104 
-116 NLAKDNNTSL
+116 AKDNNTSL

-186 WLFNEEPDVV
+186 WLFNEEPNVV
-196 FARTGNVLNPT
+196 FARTGNVLNPK

-245 KISVTCTDGNLSG
+245 RISVTCTGGNLSG

-296 LKKSPLITG
+296 SKKSPLITG

>member
-1 MYKVIKIRVELRL
+1 M
-14 KAAVIGTGSWGKH
+14 KAAVVGTGSWGKH
-27 HLRVLDELNCLDSFV
+27 HLRVLNDLGYLDSFV
-42 EKNPELRTFFEKKY
+42 EMNDERRKLYEKKY
-56 SIKGFSSIDE
+56 SIKGFSNINDLIKDHNIDI
-66 LLKDRDVDICNICT
+66 VNICT
-80 PTTTHF
+80 PTITHF
-86 DLAKTTLSRGIST
+86 EIAKTTLSNGIST

-116 NLAKDNNTSL
+116 NLAHDNNAAL
-126 TVGFVERFNPI
+126 TVGFVERFNPVI
-137 IVNIKEQLQKQTFGD
+137 IDIKNNLQKQTYGD

-159 RENRWAGVT
+159 RENRWAGIT

-186 WLFNEEPDVV
+186 WLFNEEPNVV
-196 FARTGNVLNPT
+196 FARTGNVLNPK
-207 AQGFVGTDYEDFA
+207 ASGFVGTDYEDFA
-220 TIILGFKNQ
+220 TIVLGFKNG

-245 KISVTCTDGNLSG
+245 RISVTCTGGNLSG

-263 EIRHDD
+263 EIRLDD
-269 GKSVT
+269 GNSVT

-279 YEEPLMNE
+279 HEEPLVNE
-287 LKSFIESVK
+287 LTSFINAVK
-296 LKKSPLITG
+296 SNSSPVVTG
-305 VDGLNTI
+305 IDGLNTI

-319 NSAKRGAPIY
+319 TSAKRGSPIY

>member
-1 MYKVIKIRVELRL
+1 M
-14 KAAVIGTGSWGKH
+14 KAAVVGTGSWGKH
-27 HLRVLDELNCLDSFV
+27 HLRVLNDLGYLDSFV
-42 EKNPELRTFFEKKY
+42 EMNDERRKLYEKKY
-56 SIKGFSSIDE
+56 SIKGFSNIDD
-66 LLKDRDVDICNICT
+66 LVKDHYVDIVNICT
-80 PTTTHF
+80 PTITHF
-86 DLAKTTLSRGIST
+86 EIAKTTLSNGIST

-116 NLAKDNNTSL
+116 NLAHDNNAAL
-126 TVGFVERFNPI
+126 TVGFVERFNPVI
-137 IVNIKEQLQKQTFGD
+137 IDIKNNLQKQTYGD

-186 WLFNEEPDVV
+186 WLFNEEPNVV
-196 FARTGNVLNPT
+196 FARTGNVLNPK
-207 AQGFVGTDYEDFA
+207 ASGFVGTDYEDFA
-220 TIILGFKNQ
+220 TIVLGFKNG

-245 KISVTCTDGNLSG
+245 RISVTCTDGNLSG

-263 EIRHDD
+263 EIRLDD
-269 GKSVT
+269 GNSVT

-279 YEEPLMNE
+279 HEEPLVNE
-287 LKSFIESVK
+287 LTSFINAVK
-296 LKKSPLITG
+296 SNTSPVVTG
-305 VDGLNTI
+305 IDGLNTI

-319 NSAKRGAPIY
+319 TSAKRGSPIY

>member
-1 MYKVIKIRVELRL
+1 M
-14 KAAVIGTGSWGKH
+14 
-27 HLRVLDELNCLDSFV
+27 
-42 EKNPELRTFFEKKY
+42 
-56 SIKGFSSIDE
+56 
-66 LLKDRDVDICNICT
+66 
-80 PTTTHF
+80 
-86 DLAKTTLSRGIST
+86 
-99 LVEKP
+99 
-104 LTYSSSQGEELV
+104 
-116 NLAKDNNTSL
+116 
-126 TVGFVERFNPI
+126 
-137 IVNIKEQLQKQTFGD
+137 
-152 PLLIEFQ
+152 LIEFQ

-186 WLFNEEPDVV
+186 WLFNEEPNVV
-196 FARTGNVLNPT
+196 FARTGNVLNPK

-245 KISVTCTDGNLSG
+245 RISVTCTGGNLSG

-296 LKKSPLITG
+296 SKKSPLITG

>member
-1 MYKVIKIRVELRL
+1 M
-14 KAAVIGTGSWGKH
+14 KAAVVGTGSWGKH
-27 HLRVLDELNCLDSFV
+27 HLRVLNDLGYLDSFV
-42 EKNPELRTFFEKKY
+42 EMNDERRKLYEKKY
-56 SIKGFSSIDE
+56 SIKGFSNIND
-66 LLKDRDVDICNICT
+66 LIKDHHVDIVNICT
-80 PTTTHF
+80 PTITHF
-86 DLAKTTLSRGIST
+86 DIAKTTLSNGIST

-116 NLAKDNNTSL
+116 NLAHDNNAAL
-126 TVGFVERFNPI
+126 TVGFVERFNPVI
-137 IVNIKEQLQKQTFGD
+137 IDIKNNLQKQTYGD

-186 WLFNEEPDVV
+186 WLFNEEPNVV
-196 FARTGNVLNPT
+196 FARTGNVLNPK
-207 AQGFVGTDYEDFA
+207 ASGFVGTDYEDFA
-220 TIILGFKNQ
+220 TIVLGFKNG

-245 KISVTCTDGNLSG
+245 RISVTCTDGNLSG

-263 EIRHDD
+263 EIRLDD
-269 GKSVT
+269 GNSVT

-279 YEEPLMNE
+279 HEEPLVNE
-287 LKSFIESVK
+287 LTSFINAVK
-296 LKKSPLITG
+296 SNSSPVVTG
-305 VDGLNTI
+305 IDGLNTI

-319 NSAKRGAPIY
+319 TSAKRGSPIY